1 MTTPIRRTTI
11 LAASVMLA
19 CQVPAYAHHAMDGDL
34 PRTLVQGLLSGL
46 AHPVIGVDHL
56 AAIVGVGALAGVAG
70 RGVAPV
76 LAFSA
81 AMIAGVVLHL
91 GGGDLPGGEILVG
104 LATLMIGAL
113 LILRVAISPA
123 LAAALFAVAG
133 VVHGHALGESIIG
146 AEPTPIAAYLVGL
159 FVVQTA
165 IGLGACLAAQRLAD
179 SRARTLALSVAGIVI
194 AMVGGAVAAL
204 AAGFAV

>member
-11 LAASVMLA
+11 LAAFVMLA

-46 AHPVIGVDHL
+46 AHPVIGLDHL
-56 AAIVGVGALAGVAG
+56 AAIVGVGALAGIAG
-70 RGVAPV
+70 RGTVPV

-81 AMIAGVVLHL
+81 AMMAGVALHL
-91 GGGDLPGGEILVG
+91 GRVDLPGGELLVG

-123 LAAALFAVAG
+123 LATVLFAVAG
-133 VVHGHALGESIIG
+133 VVHGHALGESIVG
-146 AEPTPIAAYLVGL
+146 AEPAPLAAYLVGL

-165 IGLGACLAAQRLAD
+165 IGLGACFAAQHLAAGRP
-179 SRARTLALSVAGIVI
+179 RALALSVAGIVI
-194 AMVGGAVAAL
+194 AAVGGAFAAF
-204 AAGFAV
+204 AAGIAV

>member
-11 LAASVMLA
+11 LAAFVMLA

-34 PRTLVQGLLSGL
+34 PQTFIHGLLSGL
-46 AHPVIGVDHL
+46 AHPVIGLDHL
-56 AAIVGVGALAGVAG
+56 AAIVGVGALAGIAG
-70 RGVAPV
+70 RGTVPV

-81 AMIAGVVLHL
+81 AMMAGVALHL
-91 GGGDLPGGEILVG
+91 GRVDLPGGELLVG

-123 LAAALFAVAG
+123 LATVLFAVAG
-133 VVHGHALGESIIG
+133 VVHGHALGESIVG
-146 AEPTPIAAYLVGL
+146 AEPAPLAAYLVGL

-165 IGLGACLAAQRLAD
+165 IGLGACFAAQHLAAGRP
-179 SRARTLALSVAGIVI
+179 RALALSVAGIVI
-194 AMVGGAVAAL
+194 AAVGGAFAAF
-204 AAGFAV
+204 AAGIAV

>member
-11 LAASVMLA
+11 LAAFVMLA

-34 PRTLVQGLLSGL
+34 PQTFIHGLLSGL
-46 AHPVIGVDHL
+46 AHPVIGLDHL
-56 AAIVGVGALAGVAG
+56 AAIVGVGALAGIAG
-70 RGVAPV
+70 RGTVPV

-81 AMIAGVVLHL
+81 AMMAGVALHL
-91 GGGDLPGGEILVG
+91 GRADLPGGELLVG

-113 LILRVAISPA
+113 LILRAAISPA

-133 VVHGHALGESIIG
+133 VVHGHALGESIVG
-146 AEPTPIAAYLVGL
+146 AEPAPLAAYLVGL

-165 IGLGACLAAQRLAD
+165 IGLGACFAAQHLAAGRP
-179 SRARTLALSVAGIVI
+179 RALALSVAGIVI
-194 AMVGGAVAAL
+194 AAVGGAFAAF
-204 AAGFAV
+204 AAGIAV

>member
-11 LAASVMLA
+11 LAAFVMLA

-34 PRTLVQGLLSGL
+34 PQTFIHGLLSGL
-46 AHPVIGVDHL
+46 AHPVIGLDHL
-56 AAIVGVGALAGVAG
+56 AAIVGVGALAGIAG
-70 RGVAPV
+70 RGAVPV

-81 AMIAGVVLHL
+81 AMMAGVALHL
-91 GGGDLPGGEILVG
+91 GRADLPGGELLVG

-123 LAAALFAVAG
+123 LATVLFAVAG
-133 VVHGHALGESIIG
+133 VVHGHALGESIVG
-146 AEPTPIAAYLVGL
+146 AEPAPLAAYLVGL

-165 IGLGACLAAQRLAD
+165 IGLGACFAAQHLAAGRP
-179 SRARTLALSVAGIVI
+179 RALALSVAGIVI
-194 AMVGGAVAAL
+194 AAVGGAFAAF
-204 AAGFAV
+204 AAGIAV

>member
-11 LAASVMLA
+11 LAAFVMLA

-34 PRTLVQGLLSGL
+34 PQTFIHGLLSGL
-46 AHPVIGVDHL
+46 AHPVIGLDHL
-56 AAIVGVGALAGVAG
+56 AAIVGVGALAGIAG
-70 RGVAPV
+70 RGTVPV

-81 AMIAGVVLHL
+81 AMMAGVALHL
-91 GGGDLPGGEILVG
+91 GRVDLPGGELLVG

-123 LAAALFAVAG
+123 LATVLFAVAG
-133 VVHGHALGESIIG
+133 VVHGHALGELIVG
-146 AEPTPIAAYLVGL
+146 AEPAPLAAYLVGL

-165 IGLGACLAAQRLAD
+165 IGLGACFAAQHLAAGRP
-179 SRARTLALSVAGIVI
+179 RALALSVAGIVI
-194 AMVGGAVAAL
+194 AAVGGAFAAF
-204 AAGFAV
+204 AAGIAV

>member
-11 LAASVMLA
+11 LAAFVMLA

-34 PRTLVQGLLSGL
+34 PQTFIHGLLSGF
-46 AHPVIGVDHL
+46 AHPVIGLDHL
-56 AAIVGVGALAGVAG
+56 AAIVGVGALAGIAG
-70 RGVAPV
+70 RGTVPV

-81 AMIAGVVLHL
+81 AMMAGVALHL
-91 GGGDLPGGEILVG
+91 GRADLPGGELLVG

-123 LAAALFAVAG
+123 LATALFAVAG
-133 VVHGHALGESIIG
+133 VVHGHALGESIVG
-146 AEPTPIAAYLVGL
+146 AEPAPLAAYLVGL

-165 IGLGACLAAQRLAD
+165 IGLGACFAAQHLAAGRP
-179 SRARTLALSVAGIVI
+179 RALALSVAGIVI
-194 AMVGGAVAAL
+194 AAVGGAFAAF
-204 AAGFAV
+204 AAGIAV